1 MLTTKNLKF
10 MPYAQARVII
20 SDEGDTIQLKS
31 YKTIVATISLGSW
44 LTVNGL
50 YSMTTRRHL
59 KAFCKE
65 YCGFDNFS
73 LIKHLATNN
82 VCYDFKTGEVV
93 KMLRNE
99 I

>member
-1 MLTTKNLKF
+1 MTKKLKF
-10 MPYAQARVII
+10 MPYAQAQVII

-31 YKTIVATISLGSW
+31 YETIVATISLGSW
-44 LTVNGL
+44 LTINGL
-50 YSMTTRRHL
+50 YSMTTRKHI

-82 VCYDFKTGEVV
+82 VFYDFTTGEVV
-93 KMLRNE
+93 MMLENE